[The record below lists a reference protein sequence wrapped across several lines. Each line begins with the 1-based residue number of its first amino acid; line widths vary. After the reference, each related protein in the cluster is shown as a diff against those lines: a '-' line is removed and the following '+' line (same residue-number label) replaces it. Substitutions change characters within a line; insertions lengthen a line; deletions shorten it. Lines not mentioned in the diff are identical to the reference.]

1 MFGYAARVGE
11 LRVNVDDVQALAVAY
26 QASARGLA
34 DDGPAAAG
42 RSFQPTAAVVQAVH
56 AGTAT
61 ARAALSA
68 RAADTGIKVAEADAR
83 YAQNEAESA
92 AKLHAASPQA
102 L

>member
-1 MFGYAARVGE
+1 
-11 LRVNVDDVQALAVAY
+11 
-26 QASARGLA
+26 
-34 DDGPAAAG
+34 
-42 RSFQPTAAVVQAVH
+42 VVQAVH

-61 ARAALSA
+61 ARAVLSA